1 MSSIVNFNHI
11 SFQRKV
17 NDALTAVER
26 TLELERSPRL
36 AEEVDHTYGAKYEL
50 VDLTTNAAIIAFMTC
65 FEKLGLNGLILGSI
79 VEGAGNKPL
88 TLRFDVST
96 TPTFMKEVKVKVPMD
111 RSYEET
117 EETAG
122 GAATNVVKTKTLK
135 AVRHVTEFHYNVKL
149 EWSLSV
155 YSGTSVDER
164 TVLMSNKSSSVIV
177 KQAKDSS
184 GLRISPQSHELPLT
198 WLLKQVNLDDMAS
211 QFKVD
216 TSRESTK
223 TPRRN
228 DDVDKAIE
236 FSDQLSSWIG
246 QIRAGFYRNLAVIE
260 GQHDPALEQDRRGG
274 YLDFRYMSDSSNRE
288 DPVFN
293 PILPLMEDRPERS
306 SETED
311 EVVPGCMIKI
321 EAQSHEDSTDRN
333 VLLSSSDLT
342 KLTNEHARSLQGV
355 LETRAGAF
363 DASEYTVTT
372 TAEIELGVVF
382 RNLLSLSIQ
391 YEATM
396 DYVESMMER
405 QLVAAIGKRLTQ
417 DDLQTYVR
425 YHDARLLSPA
435 PEPFSLSIRQPEH
448 YPTGLISIETVDG
461 KNDCIHTHSRQVN
474 VGSTLNVAL
483 NSATQVQLSGNQY
496 LHGWMNH
503 RFGADKKNHRLVARA
518 RQFSAFILVIGT
530 MADGTTL
537 DPKDAIIVQDKDEL
551 LIPLLL
557 EEIPTAREFK
567 DAIKS
572 LSPEQQR
579 FAQAYRSMQ
588 LSSSVFGVCVV
599 QIKPQLEAL
608 LGIPANALDKEMKLT
623 QDLMELFIE
632 YQVPSDLLSYNG
644 HSESAALEDKIG
656 NVKANVKAVMDV
668 IEYQKEK
675 QLKDERA
682 RTDMDEME
690 SMQRKEEI
698 DSALF
703 ETHSD
708 TDRQRKME
716 DYSSQPSLMPSRAPS
731 YSPSRISPRPSR
743 PIFSSYAESIPIE
756 EGPGYKGATAQSVN
770 KSPMN
775 DIGGKQCDQGDS
787 ITPEGVDFTLIP
799 KQLDQ
804 SVEREGDTAS
814 LRSTTIKTSSRWARN
829 RQANLLSEPKRHVLN
844 ADEIRK
850 EKSKAFDLLD
860 ALSRSG
866 SLAIAYSELH
876 VVVAMTH
883 GFEKDLMGT
892 VILDNVNPI
901 EKLEGSTLLLASAV
915 HGLSARELVRDANEL
930 QRLRMTVPRSLEG

>member
-1 MSSIVNFNHI
+1 MKLTILTFFIFIFIYCQPSAADFNRL

-65 FEKLGLNGLILGSI
+65 LEKLGLNGLILGSI

-122 GAATNVVKTKTLK
+122 GAATNVVK
-135 AVRHVTEFHYNVKL
+135 AVRHVTEFHYDVKL
-149 EWSLSV
+149 EWSLSI

-177 KQAKDSS
+177 KQAKESS
-184 GLRISPQSHELPLT
+184 RLRISPQSYELPLT

-228 DDVDKAIE
+228 DDVDEAIV
-236 FSDQLSSWIG
+236 FSGRLSSWIG
-246 QIRAGFYRNLAVIE
+246 QIHTGLYAGLARI
-260 GQHDPALEQDRRGG
+260 GAQHNPALEKDRR
-274 YLDFRYMSDSSNRE
+274 RSYMSNLNYLE

-306 SETED
+306 SNSED

-321 EAQSHEDSTDRN
+321 EAQSHEDNTDRN

-355 LETRAGAF
+355 LETCAGAF
-363 DASEYTVTT
+363 DASEYIVTT
-372 TAEIELGVVF
+372 TAEIELGAVL
-382 RNLLSLSIQ
+382 RNLRSLSIQ
-391 YEATM
+391 YEETM
-396 DYVESMMER
+396 DYIESMMES

-417 DDLQTYVR
+417 DDLQAYVR

-435 PEPFSLSIRQPEH
+435 PEPFSLSIRRPEH

-461 KNDCIHTHSRQVN
+461 KNDCIHAHSRQVN
-474 VGSTLNVAL
+474 IGSTLNVAL

-503 RFGADKKNHRLVARA
+503 RFGEDQKNYQLVARA
-518 RQFSAFILVIGT
+518 RQFSAFIMVTGT
-530 MADGTTL
+530 MVDSTTL
-537 DPKDAIIVQDKDEL
+537 DPKDAVIVQNKDEL

-557 EEIPTAREFK
+557 EEIPTGKEFK

-572 LSPEQQR
+572 FSPEQQR

-588 LSSSVFGVCVV
+588 LSSSVFGVCIV
-599 QIKPQLEAL
+599 QVKPQLETL
-608 LGIPANALDKEMKLT
+608 LGLPADALDKEMKLT

-644 HSESAALEDKIG
+644 HSESAALEDKIA
-656 NVKANVKAVMDV
+656 NIKANVKAVIDV

-675 QLKDERA
+675 QLKDERVKA
-682 RTDMDEME
+682 DMDEME

-698 DSALF
+698 NFLNIGDWRSGSNGHF
-703 ETHSD
+703 TI
-708 TDRQRKME
+708 
-716 DYSSQPSLMPSRAPS
+716 SSQAHGKTSQIFQDGGIDV
-731 YSPSRISPRPSR
+731 SPPK
-743 PIFSSYAESIPIE
+743 PIE
-756 EGPGYKGATAQSVN
+756 KGTECAVPVGHTEKHKGATGQSEKESERN
-770 KSPMN
+770 G
-775 DIGGKQCDQGDS
+775 IGGKRRDLGDS
-787 ITPEGVDFTLIP
+787 ITPERVDFTLIP
-799 KQLDQ
+799 KQLDH
-804 SVEREGDTAS
+804 SVEGKGDSAS
-814 LRSTTIKTSSRWARN
+814 LRSTTIKTSKNWTRN
-829 RQANLLSEPKRHVLN
+829 RQANLLSKPERYGLD
-844 ADEIRK
+844 AEEIRK
-850 EKSKAFDLLD
+850 EKGKAFDLLD

-883 GFEKDLMGT
+883 SFEKDLTGT
-892 VILDNVNPI
+892 VIRDNVNPI

-915 HGLSARELVRDANEL
+915 HGVSARELVRDANEL
-930 QRLRMTVPRSLEG
+930 QRL